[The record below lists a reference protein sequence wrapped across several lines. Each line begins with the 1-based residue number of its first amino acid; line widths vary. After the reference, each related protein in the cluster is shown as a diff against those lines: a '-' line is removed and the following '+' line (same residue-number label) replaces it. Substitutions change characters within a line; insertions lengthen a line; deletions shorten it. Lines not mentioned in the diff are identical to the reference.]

1 MTEIEIQNEIKQLK
15 NTRKFKR
22 RTEEI
27 DRKIEYLFT
36 LLEKNNEK
44 NNENIELIR
53 PEIKVNEEKDDSV
66 DLILEEISDIIKP
79 EPEKKSKK
87 RNKKDISLD
96 I

>member
-1 MTEIEIQNEIKQLK
+1 MTEIDIQNEIKQLK

-27 DRKIEYLFT
+27 DKKIEYLFT
-36 LLEKNNEK
+36 LLEKNNK
-44 NNENIELIR
+44 NIELIR
-53 PEIKVNEEKDDSV
+53 PEIKVDEEKDDSV
-66 DLILEEISDIIKP
+66 DLILGEISDIIKP

-96 I
+96 IN